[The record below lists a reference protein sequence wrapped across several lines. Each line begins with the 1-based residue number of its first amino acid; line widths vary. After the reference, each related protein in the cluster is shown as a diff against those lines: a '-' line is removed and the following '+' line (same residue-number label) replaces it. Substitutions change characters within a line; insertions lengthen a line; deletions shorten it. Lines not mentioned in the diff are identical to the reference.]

1 MLLNSFN
8 NIPII
13 NSLVIS
19 PKIINHNEHTIIS
32 VKRIFTQ
39 KSNIEFFGKIHEEPR
54 KDISKLGKDLFHLSL
69 NIVINHDGYLPNIIE
84 SKNKLKRN
92 LDLLEEMLVVEPTNP
107 RWSYFL
113 VRDGLEVIELDKLEN
128 LIYNSILI
136 DSNSQIS
143 IKNLKYHEFTFALLD
158 ILARIKLITKDFY
171 LLEIIINI
179 LNDLIPQNS
188 NSFYYS
194 IISKFIKIKE
204 STQLLLNETINY
216 RNNNINIQPGMLHS
230 NGYHI
235 DFLIALL
242 LFETGKY
249 KSSFKY
255 FDFLEDK
262 FTDIGIIQ
270 NYKQILTLK
279 DYINYK

>member
-1 MLLNSFN
+1 
-8 NIPII
+8 
-13 NSLVIS
+13 
-19 PKIINHNEHTIIS
+19 
-32 VKRIFTQ
+32 
-39 KSNIEFFGKIHEEPR
+39 
-54 KDISKLGKDLFHLSL
+54 
-69 NIVINHDGYLPNIIE
+69 
-84 SKNKLKRN
+84 
-92 LDLLEEMLVVEPTNP
+92 MLVVEPTNP

-279 DYINYK
+279 DYIK